1 MKFNNLSHEEKL
13 KIREIV
19 SNCMD
24 IIGGRNYFL
33 GMIEDIKE
41 SKQHPL
47 TNKTG
52 KYHFKNGTI
61 TWEKQIFKEKISALK
76 NMLIVHE
83 DDNIL
88 TVSNEKLNKDIKNS
102 VKTLGKLE
110 FTIQIKDGNKFK
122 FKPFNT
128 IDHNNVELDPLFQI
142 IFFDSLNNTKKILQY
157 S

>member
-1 MKFNNLSHEEKL
+1 MKFNNLTHEEKL
-13 KIREIV
+13 KIKEIV
-19 SNCMD
+19 LNCMD
-24 IIGGRNYFL
+24 TIGGRNYFL
-33 GMIEDIKE
+33 AMIEDIKE

-61 TWEKQIFKEKISALK
+61 TWGKQIFKEKVIALK
-76 NMLIVHE
+76 TMLIQHA

-88 TVSNEKLNKDIKNS
+88 TVPNEKLNKDIKNS

-110 FTIQIKDGNKFK
+110 FIIQVKDGNEFK

-128 IDHNNVELDPLFQI
+128 IDQNNVELDPLFQI

-157 S
+157 N

>member
-1 MKFNNLSHEEKL
+1 MKFNNLSHENKL
-13 KIREIV
+13 KIKEIV
-19 SNCMD
+19 LNCMNTV
-24 IIGGRNYFL
+24 GGVNYFL
-33 GMIEDIKE
+33 GMIENIKE

-52 KYHFKNGTI
+52 KYHFENGTI
-61 TWEKQIFKEKISALK
+61 TWGKQIFKEKVIALK
-76 NMLIVHE
+76 NMLIQHD

-88 TVSNEKLNKDIKNS
+88 TVSNEKLNKDIRNS

-110 FTIQIKDGNKFK
+110 FIIQIKDGNEFK

-128 IDHNNVELDPLFQI
+128 IDQDNVELDPLFQI

-157 S
+157 T